1 MSAATN
7 ADTPRIGGAGGP
19 LTRVWRIAR
28 PTWVR
33 LAAAILLA
41 TGALT
46 SSVGLLAVSAWLI
59 SRAAQ
64 QPPILYLQVAIVAV
78 RALGI
83 SRGVLRYAERLVS
96 HDAALRGLVG
106 LRVAVYQRLERLS
119 PAGLGSHRRGD
130 LLARIV
136 GDVDTTSDLVV
147 RVIVPG
153 AAGLLAGISGVL
165 IGWALVPAGGLALLV
180 MVVVAG
186 FLAPALSLAL
196 GARAQAQRAEAD
208 GALSAELVA
217 SLAAAPEL
225 RAFGAVDDALARI
238 ADADARITR
247 IDRRSAL
254 AGGLGDGLA
263 ALATGLAL
271 VATLITGTAAV
282 GAGSLDGVWL
292 ATLVLLPLALADVL
306 SGLPAAALARARVAG
321 AATRLL
327 AVLDAPDPVPDDADS
342 TEPAPRSAEP
352 QARLTD
358 VSARYPGTTSDAITD
373 LDLDLSAG
381 RRVALVGPSGS
392 GKSTAVEVL
401 LRLLDH
407 RAGKYHLD
415 GRDVRDLPEDAV
427 RDVIGAV
434 DQQAHLFDTT
444 IEENLLL
451 ARRDATDEQVAA
463 AVAAADLTD
472 WVDRLPEGLATRV
485 GAHGSAVSGGE
496 AQRIALARV
505 LLADRPIVL
514 LDEPGEHLDVDMADR
529 VTSAAL
535 RATAGRTVLLVT
547 HRMAHTRQV
556 DEVVVLEDG
565 KVTGRGAAEGLG
577 GWYADAVARESGAV
591 PPDTGVARGD

>member
-1 MSAATN
+1 MSAQTS
-7 ADTPRIGGAGGP
+7 ADVPRIGGAGGP

-28 PTWVR
+28 PTWAR
-33 LAAAILLA
+33 LAASILLA
-41 TGALT
+41 AGALT

-64 QPPILYLQVAIVAV
+64 HPPILYLQVAIVAV

-119 PAGLGSHRRGD
+119 PAGLGAHRRGD

-147 RVIVPG
+147 RVIVPA
-153 AAGLLAGISGVL
+153 AAGLLSGLVGVL
-165 IGWALVPAGGLALLV
+165 IGWALVPAGGLALLI

-186 FLAPALSLAL
+186 FVAPALSLAL
-196 GARAQAQRAEAD
+196 GARAQAQRADAD
-208 GALSAELVA
+208 GDLSAELVA

-225 RAFGAVDDALARI
+225 RAYGAVDDALARI

-254 AGGLGDGLA
+254 AGGLGEGLA
-263 ALATGLAL
+263 ALTTGLAL
-271 VATLITGTAAV
+271 VAALITGTAAV
-282 GAGSLDGVWL
+282 SDGSLDGVWL
-292 ATLVLLPLALADVL
+292 ATLVLMPLALADVL

-327 AVLDAPDPVPDDADS
+327 AVLDAPDPVPAHAQVVDA
-342 TEPAPRSAEP
+342 APRPGAP
-352 QARLTD
+352 DARLTC
-358 VSARYPGTTSDAITD
+358 VSARYPATTTDAISD
-373 LDLDLSAG
+373 LDLDLSDG
-381 RRVALVGPSGS
+381 RRIALVGPSGS
-392 GKSTAVEVL
+392 GKSTAVTVL

-407 RAGKYHLD
+407 RAGQYHLD
-415 GRDVRDLPEDAV
+415 GVDVRDLPEDAI

-444 IEENLLL
+444 IEQNLLL
-451 ARRDATDEQVAA
+451 ARRDASDERVAA
-463 AVAAADLTD
+463 AVAAAELTD
-472 WVDRLPEGLATRV
+472 WIDRLPDGLATRV

-514 LDEPGEHLDVDMADR
+514 LDEPGEHLDVEMADR

-556 DEVVVLEDG
+556 DEIVVLKDG
-565 KVTGRGAAEGLG
+565 RVTGRGTAEELG
-577 GWYADAVARESGAV
+577 GWYADAAAREAGAEGAG
-591 PPDTGVARGD
+591 TGRRE